1 MYALV
6 RSLTKFYY
14 QDTPIL
20 LFLSGTCISTH
31 ELDYFRYETPS
42 KVSFSVVNKLLHRTS
57 EAQLP
62 AYDNLSELNN
72 RFANFFAFDTID
84 HQILLARLAGRLG
97 ITGRCLHWI
106 KSYLD
111 GRKLRVA
118 IDGILS
124 DSKALNFGVP

>member
-1 MYALV
+1 MYVLV

-62 AYDNLSELNN
+62 AYDNLSELTN
-72 RFANFFAFDTID
+72 RFANFFVDKISNIRST
-84 HQILLARLAGRLG
+84 
-97 ITGRCLHWI
+97 
-106 KSYLD
+106 LD
-111 GRKLRVA
+111 SSPSASAESLPPVV
-118 IDGILS
+118 S
-124 DSKALNFGVP
+124 